1 MTPRNCIYPT
11 YPNNFS
17 SVVKIMSELGM
28 MRVWQLKDALQGR
41 GLPVSGNKILLV
53 SRLEDAM
60 TKEAAVDTYLRE
72 ELEEEQEAFEWL
84 QNQELHRKREERESR
99 DLEEMEVEV
108 GNGTAKQRIDQKRAN
123 FKKLRYKVEKDRS
136 ELTKLVAKI
145 KPFAKQRIDQ
155 EKAALKKLREKDE
168 QDRRELVKLAAKI
181 KARNKVILDK
191 EEALKRKKTAA
202 DLFNIAFN

>member
-1 MTPRNCIYPT
+1 
-11 YPNNFS
+11 
-17 SVVKIMSELGM
+17 
-28 MRVWQLKDALQGR
+28 
-41 GLPVSGNKILLV
+41 
-53 SRLEDAM
+53 M

-155 EKAALKKLREKDE
+155 EKAALKKLRDKDE